1 MAYVLP
7 ICLPA
12 TPPKAARHSERSP
25 AVAHLQAK
33 QGFQRDRKNGA
44 QSSAK
49 SGHSSSQ
56 RAGGDIHARCSAEE
70 AKERWDRAP
79 RSASPGQ
86 FVSSHVVKVAASLA
100 AADANGMIQGAVDL
114 SFALSDGPAACA
126 DVASP
131 AVENVN
137 ILGHPRASNGKVE
150 LVTSSPSGLLGAADV
165 TPDQV

>member
-1 MAYVLP
+1 MNH
-7 ICLPA
+7 
-12 TPPKAARHSERSP
+12 R
-25 AVAHLQAK
+25 QAK

-56 RAGGDIHARCSAEE
+56 RAGGDIHARCSAEGLMQE
-70 AKERWDRAP
+70 VENPDRVDDGKAF
-79 RSASPGQ
+79 ALAMAQ
-86 FVSSHVVKVAASLA
+86 IVSDVKASLA